1 MKIAIVAPS
10 VWYRI
15 APPHES
21 KYGGAEKIVYW
32 ICEKL
37 VEWGHDVTLF
47 ATGDSI
53 TSAKLVPTY
62 PCSVLGQDIK
72 NGKDSKI
79 SISWNDINDNFLGLR
94 KALEVEEKFE
104 VIHSHVYGDPLVTSS
119 LNGSGVQVLSTI
131 HNSMSAKDMG
141 WENIMLYRSARNRKH
156 HRFVAISKSQTI
168 HDDAGLSYKDIVYNG
183 IDLSSYKTGR
193 RLKRKNDTLLCLSRI
208 DPQKGIEFAID
219 AAQEAGMKLI
229 IAGRKHPGKEEEF
242 FKDRIEPR
250 LQKGVLEYAGEVSN
264 EEKIKLLSVTTGV
277 IFPSFWREPFGL
289 VPVEAGACS
298 TPLIGFECG
307 AIPEIV
313 INGKTGFLAQP
324 RNNSGKPN
332 IKGLVEAIKRIDQI
346 DPTDCFDHVKKNFT
360 ADIMVENYLNIYK
373 ELSDKTM
380 DTDTAKPSTWDQS
393 NMHENFPIEV
403 Y

>member
-1 MKIAIVAPS
+1 MKNSRVEWGKEKMKIAIVAPS

-32 ICEKL
+32 LCEKL
-37 VEWGHDVTLF
+37 VERGHDVTLF

-62 PCSVLGQDIK
+62 PCSVLGQD
-72 NGKDSKI
+72 SKI
-79 SISWNDINDNFLGLR
+79 SISWNDITDNLLSLR
-94 KALEVEEKFE
+94 KALEVEEEFE

-141 WENIMLYRSARNRKH
+141 WGNIMLYRYAKNRKH
-156 HRFVAISKSQTI
+156 HHFVAISKSQTI

-183 IDLSSYKTGR
+183 IDLSSYKTRR
-193 RLKRKNDTLLCLSRI
+193 RLKRKNDMLLCLSRI
-208 DPQKGIEFAID
+208 DPQKGIEYAID
-219 AAQEAGMKLI
+219 AAEEAGMKLI

-264 EEKIKLLSVTTGV
+264 KEKIKLLSVTTGV

-289 VPVEAGACS
+289 VPIEAGACS
-298 TPLIGFECG
+298 SPLVAFNCG

-313 INGKTGFLAQP
+313 INGKTGFLVQP
-324 RNNSGKPN
+324 RNKYGKPN
-332 IKGLVEAIKRIDQI
+332 IKGLVKAIKRIDQI
-346 DPTDCFDHVKKNFT
+346 DPKDCFDHVKKKFT
-360 ADIMVENYLNIYK
+360 ADIMVENYLNIYR
-373 ELSDKTM
+373 ELSNKT
-380 DTDTAKPSTWDQS
+380 TDADAAKPSTCDQ
-393 NMHENFPIEV
+393 
-403 Y
+403 